1 MGWRPLLRLLSC
13 IVYALITRNITW
25 QRVSPE
31 PLVPAQMNDSLSME
45 EGGSEANDGSTSDQG
60 GRGVVDELDDGLA
73 RLNDL
78 DLTWGFDL
86 DAFLEERAQQAPAA
100 GDAGDGTDET
110 MGSSRG
116 GAVNASSAPV
126 GRVETA
132 ETMGSSQGGAV
143 DASSVPAGRAESD
156 PGEAPASD
164 TDQGNG
170 EDPPA
175 VLSGRAA
182 HELSSWG
189 WLPAT
194 VRGRTRAQSQR
205 LEGEPAG
212 GQLRMRPEVADALL
226 AAAYEWTMSRRTL
239 LKSTSWTTED
249 ALALMA
255 GGPAE
260 DKKGELSARMPSGFP
275 EHVEPPP
282 QSVADVERSQYR
294 AAWQEAMKIELD
306 GHKTTGTYEAAT
318 PPQGRKPVGAKWVFT
333 YKTDKDGLIVKTKA
347 RLVAKGFSQ
356 VQDVDYFQTFA
367 PTPSSASVKILA
379 AVANEHGLKIFHL
392 DVAQAFVRAKL
403 DTEIYMKLP
412 GGCGDMSGKI
422 VRLNRSLYGLKQS
435 GRQWA
440 GLLVETVVEYGMEQ
454 CRTDPCV
461 FRMVVDGKV
470 QLIMAVHVDD
480 IVIAGSDESCRDFH
494 AALVTKFPT
503 NNLGELTWY
512 TGCAFKRDWELGT
525 LEITQKAF
533 IESML
538 NRFGVN
544 SSSDIPATPG
554 VELGPR
560 EEGEPGGDW
569 PYREAVG
576 SLMWLSTMT
585 RPDISNAVRAVAR
598 HSHNP
603 TERHWKAVLKIMEY
617 LHGTRFL
624 GLTFVR
630 GSGLD
635 LNAYSDADYAD
646 KANDRRSVSGT
657 VITLG
662 GAAVSWASST
672 QRCVTLSTAEAEYV
686 ALGEGV
692 KEALFTGAVLS
703 FICPELSG
711 SCVRVFEDNQGAIA
725 LAQNPLSSARS
736 KHIDVRFHF
745 VRELLRAKK
754 IDIQFV
760 ASKDQHADILTK
772 SLAATP
778 FKSHRR
784 FLLNLPLEGE

>member
-1 MGWRPLLRLLSC
+1 M
-13 IVYALITRNITW
+13 
-25 QRVSPE
+25 
-31 PLVPAQMNDSLSME
+31 
-45 EGGSEANDGSTSDQG
+45 
-60 GRGVVDELDDGLA
+60 
-73 RLNDL
+73 
-78 DLTWGFDL
+78 
-86 DAFLEERAQQAPAA
+86 
-100 GDAGDGTDET
+100 
-110 MGSSRG
+110 
-116 GAVNASSAPV
+116 
-126 GRVETA
+126 
-132 ETMGSSQGGAV
+132 
-143 DASSVPAGRAESD
+143 
-156 PGEAPASD
+156 
-164 TDQGNG
+164 
-170 EDPPA
+170 
-175 VLSGRAA
+175 
-182 HELSSWG
+182 
-189 WLPAT
+189 
-194 VRGRTRAQSQR
+194 
-205 LEGEPAG
+205 
-212 GQLRMRPEVADALL
+212 
-226 AAAYEWTMSRRTL
+226 
-239 LKSTSWTTED
+239 
-249 ALALMA
+249 
-255 GGPAE
+255 
-260 DKKGELSARMPSGFP
+260 
-275 EHVEPPP
+275 
-282 QSVADVERSQYR
+282 
-294 AAWQEAMKIELD
+294 
-306 GHKTTGTYEAAT
+306 
-318 PPQGRKPVGAKWVFT
+318 
-333 YKTDKDGLIVKTKA
+333 
-347 RLVAKGFSQ
+347 
-356 VQDVDYFQTFA
+356 
-367 PTPSSASVKILA
+367 
-379 AVANEHGLKIFHL
+379 
-392 DVAQAFVRAKL
+392 
-403 DTEIYMKLP
+403 
-412 GGCGDMSGKI
+412 
-422 VRLNRSLYGLKQS
+422 
-435 GRQWA
+435 
-440 GLLVETVVEYGMEQ
+440 
-454 CRTDPCV
+454 
-461 FRMVVDGKV
+461 
-470 QLIMAVHVDD
+470 
-480 IVIAGSDESCRDFH
+480 
-494 AALVTKFPT
+494 
-503 NNLGELTWY
+503 
-512 TGCAFKRDWELGT
+512 
-525 LEITQKAF
+525 EITQKAF

-603 TERHWKAVLKIMEY
+603 TERHWRAVLKIMEY

-630 GSGLD
+630 GSGLGLD
-635 LNAYSDADYAD
+635 AYSDADYAD

>member
-1 MGWRPLLRLLSC
+1 M
-13 IVYALITRNITW
+13 I
-25 QRVSPE
+25 
-31 PLVPAQMNDSLSME
+31 
-45 EGGSEANDGSTSDQG
+45 
-60 GRGVVDELDDGLA
+60 
-73 RLNDL
+73 
-78 DLTWGFDL
+78 
-86 DAFLEERAQQAPAA
+86 
-100 GDAGDGTDET
+100 
-110 MGSSRG
+110 
-116 GAVNASSAPV
+116 
-126 GRVETA
+126 
-132 ETMGSSQGGAV
+132 
-143 DASSVPAGRAESD
+143 
-156 PGEAPASD
+156 
-164 TDQGNG
+164 
-170 EDPPA
+170 
-175 VLSGRAA
+175 
-182 HELSSWG
+182 
-189 WLPAT
+189 
-194 VRGRTRAQSQR
+194 
-205 LEGEPAG
+205 
-212 GQLRMRPEVADALL
+212 RPEVADALL

-239 LKSTSWTTED
+239 STSWTTED

-255 GGPAE
+255 GGSAA
-260 DKKGELSARMPSGFP
+260 DNKGELTVRMPSGFP

-282 QSVADVERSQYR
+282 QSVADVERSQYK

-306 GHKTTGTYEAAT
+306 GHKTTGTYEAAI

-333 YKTDKDGLIVKTKA
+333 YKTDKDGQIVKTKA

-403 DTEIYMKLP
+403 DAEIYMKLP

-560 EEGEPGGDW
+560 EEGEPDGDW

-603 TERHWKAVLKIMEY
+603 TERHWKAVLKIMAY
-617 LHGTRFL
+617 LHGTRFM

-635 LNAYSDADYAD
+635 LHAYSDADYAD

-672 QRCVTLSTAEAEYV
+672 QRCVTLSTTEAEYV

-772 SLAATP
+772 SLAAIP

-784 FLLNLPLEGE
+784 FLMNLPLEGD